1 MILPIRSSYSKRIYL
16 LLKEYAK
23 IGSREFQISELQDTL
38 KVPQS
43 LKVYQILNEKS
54 LFKSKADIDQF
65 TDLKIHFIE
74 KKLAKKVVSINFLLR
89 KMMKI

>member
-43 LKVYQILNEKS
+43 LKVYADFKRKVL
-54 LFKSKADIDQF
+54 LKSKADIDKF

-74 KKLAKKVVSINFLLR
+74 KNLLKRWSLSSFLLR

>member
-43 LKVYQILNEKS
+43 LKVYPDFNRKVL
-54 LFKSKADIDQF
+54 LKSKADID
-65 TDLKIHFIE
+65 
-74 KKLAKKVVSINFLLR
+74 NLL
-89 KMMKI
+89 I